1 MNYNYLLNQPIKTDN
16 RKNIIDIILNL
27 FCCSNSGSDTPNNS

>member
-1 MNYNYLLNQPIKTDN
+1 MNYNYLLNPPIKTDN
-16 RKNIIDIILNL
+16 KNIIDIILNL